1 MGLPIQLNG
10 ETILMSNDMELYST
24 WADESSRQKAF
35 AEASTAYEHND
46 GIQKTVGYSYR
57 SYIDIEPNRS
67 VRTSI
72 TRNDYYRFRPEEA
85 VPTRQ
90 KRILKM
96 AMDAYDRVGIIR
108 NVIDLMGDF
117 ASQGIDIVH
126 PNKSIERFYKAW
138 FKQVKGAEKSERF
151 LNYLYRTGNV
161 VVKRSTARVN
171 AAKEEELRRSVAADL
186 ELVDKKYAKR
196 EIPWHYDFLNPLT
209 VDVLNYYNG
218 MFLGEPIYVLNLSKT
233 TYDTFTAAD
242 MSGKQTFSK
251 LPPDIQAQIKQGKRQ
266 LRLDPET
273 IEVFYYKKDDWLVWA
288 NPMLYAILDDLIML
302 EKMKLAD
309 LAALDGAISQ
319 IRLWRI
325 GSLEHKIIP
334 KKDVINKLRDIIA
347 SNTGGGTMD
356 LIWGPELDFKESS
369 SEAYKFLGKEKYEPV
384 LTSIYAGLGIPPS
397 LAGANVGGSYAENYV
412 SLKTLIERLEY
423 GRNLLRRFWDKEIKH
438 VQKAMGFKLPAQIRF
453 DNIIL
458 SDESAEKQLLIN
470 LADRNIISDQTL
482 LERFGEMPDVEK
494 LRVRRE
500 EQARRTDIGTPFKSS
515 PYHNPNIRGDVAKI
529 LVTKDGLDDSYYHD
543 ELDLPK
549 HDIPAPTPKVPF
561 GGGGGGNINPTEP
574 KATPNPQG
582 GRPTGKQ
589 DQIKR
594 KIKTIGETAAT
605 LWAYDVQKAISEE
618 ITPMMLEYFN
628 KKNVR
633 SLTKAEFDQLEYFK
647 LCLLTNL
654 EPFIELTPEIIKEM
668 IDRNGKPSAEFLN
681 KVDAQINNF
690 VYVNTRKPT
699 IDEMKYIYASVYV
712 DLLQIEEEV

>member
-1 MGLPIQLNG
+1 
-10 ETILMSNDMELYST
+10 MSNEPELYST
-24 WADESSRQKAF
+24 WADDSSRQKAF
-35 AEASTAYEHND
+35 ADASDAYVENG
-46 GIQKTVGYSYR
+46 GIQKATAYSYR

-96 AMDAYDRVGIIR
+96 SMDAYDRVGIIR

-126 PNKSIERFYKAW
+126 PNKAIERFYKAW
-138 FKQVKGAEKSERF
+138 FKQVQGPLKSERF

-161 VVKRSTARVN
+161 IVKRSTAKIN
-171 AAKEEELRRSVAADL
+171 PAKEEELRRSIAADL
-186 ELVDKKYAKR
+186 EIVDKKYAKR
-196 EIPWHYDFLNPLT
+196 EIPWQYDFLNPLT

-218 MFLGEPIYVLNLSKT
+218 MFLGDPIYVLNLSKT

-266 LRLDPET
+266 LRLDPEM

-309 LAALDGAISQ
+309 IAALDGAISQ
-319 IRLWRI
+319 IRLWRV
-325 GSLEHKIIP
+325 GSLEHRIIP

-369 SEAYKFLGKEKYEPV
+369 SDAYKFLGKEKYEPV

-397 LAGANVGGSYAENYV
+397 LAGAASGGSYAENYV

-423 GRNLLRRFWDKEIKH
+423 GRMLLRQFWEKEIKH

-470 LADRNIISDQTL
+470 LADRNIISDQTI
-482 LERFGEMPDVEK
+482 LERFGELPDVER

-500 EQARRTDIGTPFKSS
+500 EQSRRTDIGAAFKAS
-515 PYHNPNIRGDVAKI
+515 PYHNPNIRNDVAKV
-529 LVTKDGLDDSYYHD
+529 LVTKDGLADEYYHD

-549 HDIPAPTPKVPF
+549 RKIPAPPVAKPPGGF
-561 GGGGGGNINPTEP
+561 GQPANPAAK
-574 KATPNPQG
+574 KATPQPQG
-582 GRPTGKQ
+582 GRPASKK

-594 KIKTIGETAAT
+594 KTKTIGEDIAT
-605 LWAYDVQKAISEE
+605 LWAYDIQKTIAEE
-618 ITPMMLEYFN
+618 ITPMMLDFYN

-633 SLTKAEFDQLEYFK
+633 SLTKAEFNQLEHFK
-647 LCLLTNL
+647 LCILTNI
-654 EPFIELTPEIIKEM
+654 EPFMELTPEVIKEL
-668 IDRNGKPSAEFLN
+668 IDAQAKPSNDFLSR
-681 KVDAQINNF
+681 VDSSVSEF
-690 VYVNTRKPT
+690 VYLNERKPT
-699 IDEMKYIYASVYV
+699 IDETKYIYASVYV
-712 DLLQIEEEV
+712 DLLELEEVSD

>member
-10 ETILMSNDMELYST
+10 DTIVMNELYST
-24 WADESSRQKAF
+24 WGDDSSKQKALSESSD
-35 AEASTAYEHND
+35 AYTENG
-46 GIQKTVGYSYR
+46 GIQKSVGYSYR

-117 ASQGIDIVH
+117 GSQGIDIVH
-126 PNKSIERFYKAW
+126 PNKSIERFYQKW
-138 FKQVKGAEKSERF
+138 FQQVKGKEKSERF

-161 VVKRSTARVN
+161 IVKRSTAKVN
-171 AAKEEELRRSVAADL
+171 ASKEEELRRSVGADI
-186 ELVDKKYAKR
+186 EIENIRRPKR
-196 EIPWHYDFLNPLT
+196 EIPWKYDFLNPLT
-209 VDVLNYYNG
+209 IDVLNYYNG
-218 MFLGEPIYVLNLSKT
+218 MFLGEPIYVMNLSKT
-233 TYDTFTAAD
+233 TYDSFSASD

-251 LPPDIQAQIKQGKRQ
+251 LPPDIQKQVSEGKRQ
-266 LRLDPET
+266 LRLDPEVL
-273 IEVFYYKKDDWLVWA
+273 EVFYYKKDDWLVWA

-319 IRLWRI
+319 IRLWKI

-356 LIWGPELDFKESS
+356 LIWGPELDFKESH
-369 SEAYKFLGKEKYEPV
+369 SEAYKFLGAEKYQPV

-397 LAGANVGGSYAENYV
+397 LAGSSGSNGSYANNYV

-423 GRNLLRRFWDKEIKH
+423 GRNMLHQFWAKEIEI
-438 VQKAMGFKLPAQIRF
+438 VQKAMGFKLPAKIRF
-453 DNIIL
+453 DNIVL
-458 SDESAEKQLLIN
+458 SDEAAEKQLLIN
-470 LADRNIISDQTL
+470 LADRGILSDQTI
-482 LERFGEMPDVEK
+482 LERFGELPEIER

-500 EQARRTDIGTPFKSS
+500 EQSRRNDVATPMKAS
-515 PYHNPNIRGDVAKI
+515 PYHNPNVRNDIAKV
-529 LVTKDGLDDSYYHD
+529 LATKDGLADEYYED

-549 HDIPAPTPKVPF
+549 QKIPVAPAAKSPL
-561 GGGGGGNINPTEP
+561 GGNPTDP
-574 KATPNPQG
+574 KSVDGKPQG
-582 GRPTGKQ
+582 GRPPGKK

-594 KIKTIGETAAT
+594 KTKSIGEAATT
-605 LWAYDVQKAISEE
+605 LWAYNIQKAISDEV
-618 ITPMMLEYFN
+618 TPMMLDFYN

-647 LCLLTNL
+647 LCLLTNI
-654 EPFIELTPEIIKEM
+654 EPFIDFDVDVIKSLIEQ
-668 IDRNGKPSAEFLN
+668 NKKPKAEFIGRVDEEIN
-681 KVDAQINNF
+681 KF
-690 VYVNTRKPT
+690 VYINSRKPT
-699 IDEMKYIYASVYV
+699 VDEMKYIYASVYV
-712 DLLQIEEEV
+712 DLLEIEELAE

>member
-1 MGLPIQLNG
+1 
-10 ETILMSNDMELYST
+10 MSEDINLYST
-24 WADESSRQKAF
+24 WGDDSSKQQAF
-35 AEASTAYEHND
+35 SEASNAYDQND
-46 GIQKTVGYSYR
+46 GIQKALGYSYR

-96 AMDAYDRVGIIR
+96 SMDAYDRVGIIR

-117 ASQGIDIVH
+117 GSQGIDIVH
-126 PNKSIERFYKAW
+126 PNKAIERFYKAW
-138 FKQVKGAEKSERF
+138 FKQIQGKQKSERF

-161 VVKRSTARVN
+161 VVKRSTAKIN
-171 AAKEEELRRSVAADL
+171 ASKEEELRRTVAADM
-186 ELVDKKYAKR
+186 EIVDRKYAKR
-196 EIPWHYDFLNPLT
+196 EIPWNYDFLNPLT

-218 MFLGEPIYVLNLSKT
+218 MFLGDPIYVLNLSKT

-273 IEVFYYKKDDWLVWA
+273 IEIFHYKKDDWLVWA

-356 LIWGPELDFKESS
+356 LIWGPELDFKESAS
-369 SEAYKFLGKEKYEPV
+369 DAYKFLGKEKYEPV

-397 LAGANVGGSYAENYV
+397 LAGSSGGAGSYANSYV

-423 GRNLLRRFWDKEIKH
+423 GRGLLVNFWDKEIKH

-470 LADRNIISDQTL
+470 LADRNVISDQTL
-482 LERFGEMPDVEK
+482 LERFGEMPEIER

-515 PYHNPNIRGDVAKI
+515 PYHNPNVRNDVAKV
-529 LVTKDGLDDSYYHD
+529 LVTKDGLADEYYHD

-549 HDIPAPTPKVPF
+549 RKIPAPPVAKIP
-561 GGGGGGNINPTEP
+561 GGGIKANPDAP
-574 KATPNPQG
+574 KSTPTPQG
-582 GRPTGKQ
+582 GRPSNKK

-594 KIKTIGETAAT
+594 KTKTIGDTAAT
-605 LWAYDVQKAISEE
+605 LWAMDIQKSIAEE
-618 ITPMMLEYFN
+618 VTPMMLSYYN

-633 SLTKAEFDQLEYFK
+633 SLTKAEFDQLEHLK
-647 LCLLTNL
+647 LCLLANI
-654 EPFIELTPEIIKEM
+654 EPFIELTPEIIKDL
-668 IDRNGKPSAEFLN
+668 IDAQSKPSGDFLS
-681 KVDAQINNF
+681 KVDAGIDDF
-690 VYVNTRKPT
+690 VYLNSRKPT
-699 IDEMKYIYASVYV
+699 VDEMRFIYASVYV
-712 DLLQIEEEV
+712 DLLEIEEINE

>member
-1 MGLPIQLNG
+1 MQSHG
-10 ETILMSNDMELYST
+10 ETIVMNNDLYST
-24 WADESSRQKAF
+24 WGDDSSKQKALAESSD
-35 AEASTAYEHND
+35 AYLENN
-46 GIQKTVGYSYR
+46 GIQKAVGYSYR

-117 ASQGIDIVH
+117 ASQGVDIVH
-126 PNKSIERFYKAW
+126 PNKSIERFYKKW
-138 FKQVKGAEKSERF
+138 FQQIKGKEKSERF

-161 VVKRSTARVN
+161 VVKRRTAKIN
-171 AAKEEELRRSVAADL
+171 TQKEEELRRSVAADMDIIDRKI
-186 ELVDKKYAKR
+186 VKR

-218 MFLGEPIYVLNLSKT
+218 MFLGDPIYIMNLSKT

-251 LPPDIQAQIKQGKRQ
+251 LPPDIQKQVSQGKRQ

-273 IEVFYYKKDDWLVWA
+273 IEVYYYKKDDWLVWA

-309 LAALDGAISQ
+309 IAALDGAISQ
-319 IRLWRI
+319 IRLWRV

-356 LIWGPELDFKESS
+356 LIWGPELDFKEST
-369 SEAYKFLGKEKYEPV
+369 SESYKFLGSEKYQPV

-397 LAGANVGGSYAENYV
+397 LAGANVGGSYANNYV
-412 SLKTLIERLEY
+412 SLKTLVERLEY
-423 GRNLLRRFWDKEIKH
+423 GRSLLLQFWQKEIQL

-458 SDESAEKQLLIN
+458 SDEAAEKQLLIN
-470 LADRNIISDQTL
+470 LADRGILSDQTI
-482 LERFGEMPDVEK
+482 LERFGEIPEIEK
-494 LRVRRE
+494 IRTRRE
-500 EQARRTDIGTPFKSS
+500 EQSRKTDISTPMKAS
-515 PYHNPNIRGDVAKI
+515 PYHNPNVRNDVAKI
-529 LVTKDGLDDSYYHD
+529 LATKDGLDDSYYHD

-549 HDIPAPTPKVPF
+549 HEIIPVAKTPF
-561 GGGGGGNINPTEP
+561 GGGSPLADSPKSVDGNP
-574 KATPNPQG
+574 AG
-582 GRPTGKQ
+582 GRPLGKK
-589 DQIKR
+589 DKIKR
-594 KIKTIGETAAT
+594 KTKTIGDAAAT
-605 LWAYDVQKAISEE
+605 LWAYNIQKSIADEV
-618 ITPMMLEYFN
+618 TPMMLDYYK

-647 LCLLTNL
+647 LCLLTNI
-654 EPFIELTPEIIKEM
+654 EPFIELSPEIIKEL
-668 IDRNGKPSAEFLN
+668 IDKNGKPSAEFLQRVDDETN
-681 KVDAQINNF
+681 KF
-690 VYVNTRKPT
+690 VYLNSRRPT
-699 IDEMKYIYASVYV
+699 VDETKYIYASVYV
-712 DLLQIEEEV
+712 DFLEITE

>member
-1 MGLPIQLNG
+1 
-10 ETILMSNDMELYST
+10 MSDDIELYST
-24 WADESSRQKAF
+24 WADDSSKQRAF
-35 AEASTAYEHND
+35 ADASNAYEHND
-46 GIQKTVGYSYR
+46 GIQKSVGYSYR

-117 ASQGIDIVH
+117 GSQGIDIVH

-151 LNYLYRTGNV
+151 LNYLYRCGNV
-161 VVKRSTARVN
+161 VVKRSTAKIN
-171 AAKEEELRRSVAADL
+171 AAKEEELRRTVAADL
-186 ELVDKKYAKR
+186 EIVDRRYIKR
-196 EIPWHYDFLNPLT
+196 EIPWMYDFLNPLT

-266 LRLDPET
+266 IRIDPET

-309 LAALDGAISQ
+309 IAALDGAISQ

-356 LIWGPELDFKESS
+356 LIWGPELDFKESA

-397 LAGANVGGSYAENYV
+397 LAGSSTGGGSYANNYV

-423 GRNLLRRFWDKEIKH
+423 GRTLLRQFWDKEIKH
-438 VQKAMGFKLPAQIRF
+438 VQKAMGFKVPAQIRF

-458 SDESAEKQLLIN
+458 SDEAAEKQLLIN

-482 LERFGEMPDVEK
+482 LERFGELPEIER

-500 EQARRTDIGTPFKSS
+500 EQSRRTDIGTPFKSS
-515 PYHNPNIRGDVAKI
+515 PYHNPNVRNDVAKV
-529 LVTKDGLDDSYYHD
+529 LVTKDGLSDEYYHD

-549 HDIPAPTPKVPF
+549 RKIPAPPVAKPPGGF
-561 GGGGGGNINPTEP
+561 GSNPNPTDP
-574 KATPNPQG
+574 KAVPAPQG
-582 GRPTGKQ
+582 GRPTGKK
-589 DQIKR
+589 DVIKR
-594 KIKTIGETAAT
+594 KTKTIGETAAT
-605 LWAYDVQKAISEE
+605 LWAYDVQKTIAEQV
-618 ITPMMLEYFN
+618 TPMVLDFYN

-633 SLTKAEFDQLEYFK
+633 SLTKAEFDQLEHLK
-647 LCLLTNL
+647 LCLLANI
-654 EPFIELTPEIIKEM
+654 EPFMELTPEIIKEL
-668 IDRNGKPSAEFLN
+668 IEKTGKPAPEFTSKVNAE
-681 KVDAQINNF
+681 INNF
-690 VYVNTRKPT
+690 VYVNSRKPT
-699 IDEMKYIYASVYV
+699 VDEMKYIYASIYV
-712 DLLQIEEEV
+712 DLLELEEIEG

>member
-1 MGLPIQLNG
+1 
-10 ETILMSNDMELYST
+10 MSNEPELYST

-35 AEASTAYEHND
+35 ADASNAYDENT
-46 GIQKTVGYSYR
+46 GMQKSVGYSYR

-96 AMDAYDRVGIIR
+96 SMDAYDRVGIIR

-117 ASQGIDIVH
+117 ASQGVDIVH
-126 PNKSIERFYKAW
+126 PNKAIERFYKAW
-138 FKQVKGAEKSERF
+138 FKQIKGREKSERF
-151 LNYLYRTGNV
+151 LNYLYRCGNV
-161 VVKRSTARVN
+161 VVKRSTAKVS
-171 AAKEEELRRSVAADL
+171 AAREEDLKRATAEADI
-186 ELVDKKYAKR
+186 ELVDRKYTKR
-196 EIPWHYDFLNPLT
+196 EIPWKYDFLNPLT
-209 VDVLNYYNG
+209 IDVLNYYNG

-251 LPPDIQAQIKQGKRQ
+251 LPPDLQAQIKQGKRQ
-266 LRLDPET
+266 IRMDPET

-288 NPMLYAILDDLIML
+288 NPMVYAILDDLIML

-369 SEAYKFLGKEKYEPV
+369 SEAYKFLGSEKYQPV

-397 LAGANVGGSYAENYV
+397 LAGANSGGSYANNYV
-412 SLKTLIERLEY
+412 SLKTLVERLEY
-423 GRNLLRRFWDKEIKH
+423 GRMLLTQFWEKEIKH

-458 SDESAEKQLLIN
+458 SDEAAEKQLLIN
-470 LADRNIISDQTL
+470 LADRGILSDQTI
-482 LERFGEMPDVEK
+482 LERFGEIPEIERI
-494 LRVRRE
+494 RVRRE
-500 EQARRTDIGTPFKSS
+500 EQSRRKDIATPMKAS
-515 PYHNPNIRGDVAKI
+515 PYHNPNVRNDVAKV
-529 LVTKDGLDDSYYHD
+529 LVTKDGLADDYYHD

-549 HDIPAPTPKVPF
+549 RKIPTAAPSKPP
-561 GGGGGGNINPTEP
+561 GGLPTGLPEAP
-574 KATPNPQG
+574 KAVDGKPQG
-582 GRPTGKQ
+582 GRPSGKK

-594 KIKTIGETAAT
+594 KTKTIGETAAT
-605 LWAYDVQKAISEE
+605 LWAYEIQKSIAEE
-618 ITPMMLEYFN
+618 VTPMMLDYYK

-647 LCLLTNL
+647 LCLLTNI
-654 EPFIELTPEIIKEM
+654 EPFIDLNPEIIHELIQK
-668 IDRNGKPSAEFLN
+668 NGKPTAGFLN
-681 KVDAQINNF
+681 RVDTQIEDF
-690 VYVNTRKPT
+690 VYLNSRKPT
-699 IDEMKYIYASVYV
+699 VDEMKYIYASTYV
-712 DLLQIEEEV
+712 DSLEIEEVEG

>member
-1 MGLPIQLNG
+1 M
-10 ETILMSNDMELYST
+10 NDLYTT
-24 WADESSRQKAF
+24 WGDDSSKQKALAESSD
-35 AEASTAYEHND
+35 AYIENN
-46 GIQKTVGYSYR
+46 GIQKAVGYSYR
-57 SYIDIEPNRS
+57 SYIDIEPNKS
-67 VRTSI
+67 VRTSM

-96 AMDAYDRVGIIR
+96 SMDAYDRVGIIR

-117 ASQGIDIVH
+117 ASQGVDIVH
-126 PNKSIERFYKAW
+126 PNKAIERFYKAW
-138 FKQVKGAEKSERF
+138 FKQVNGKEKSERF

-161 VVKRSTARVN
+161 VIKRSTAKIN
-171 AAKEEELRRSVAADL
+171 AAKEEELRKAVAADVL
-186 ELVDKKYAKR
+186 IQDIKRPKR
-196 EIPWHYDFLNPLT
+196 EIPWKYDFLNPLT
-209 VDVLNYYNG
+209 IDVLNYYNG
-218 MFLGEPIYVLNLSKT
+218 MFLGQPIYLMNLSKT

-251 LPPDIQAQIKQGKRQ
+251 LPPDIQKQVKEGKRQ
-266 LRLDPET
+266 IQLDPELL
-273 IEVFYYKKDDWLVWA
+273 EVFYYKKDDWLVWA

-319 IRLWRI
+319 IRLWNV

-356 LIWGPELDFKESS
+356 LVWGPELSFKESQ

-397 LAGANVGGSYAENYV
+397 LAGSSSGGGSYANNYV

-423 GRNLLRRFWDKEIKH
+423 GRTLLIRFWMKEIEI

-458 SDESAEKQLLIN
+458 SDEAAEKQLLIS
-470 LADRNIISDQTL
+470 LADRGILSDQTI
-482 LERFGEMPDVEK
+482 LERFGEIPEIERV
-494 LRVRRE
+494 RVRRE
-500 EQARRTDIGTPFKSS
+500 EQSRKTDQSTPMKAS
-515 PYHNPNIRGDVAKI
+515 PYHNPNVRNDVAKV
-529 LVTKDGLDDSYYHD
+529 LATKDGLADEYYHD

-549 HDIPAPTPKVPF
+549 RKIPAPPTAKPPGGGF
-561 GGGGGGNINPTEP
+561 GGGPPQQDP
-574 KATPNPQG
+574 KAVDGKPQG
-582 GRPTGKQ
+582 GRPAGKK

-594 KIKTIGETAAT
+594 KNKTIGETAAV
-605 LWAYDVQKAISEE
+605 LWAYEAQKSIAEE
-618 ITPMMLEYFN
+618 VTPMMLEYFK

-633 SLTKAEFDQLEYFK
+633 SLTKAEFDHLEYFK
-647 LCLLTNL
+647 LCLLTNI
-654 EPFIELTPEIIKEM
+654 EPFIELDVDIIKEL
-668 IDRNGKPSAEFLN
+668 IEKNGKPTAEFIN
-681 KVDAQINNF
+681 KIDNEVENF
-690 VYVNTRKPT
+690 VYTNSRKPT
-699 IDEMKYIYASVYV
+699 VDEMKYIYASVYV
-712 DLLQIEEEV
+712 DSLEIEEIVE